1 MSSVQVVE
9 VGRAKRPAIFEA
21 LRVIREES
29 RAGSVGK
36 LWRICLQQIGSKDK
50 KVAGLLSRRN
60 MEEARAIVA
69 QRQGCCVDGTLDHDF
84 VRGSEL
90 RVLNAI
96 RLMEKNE

>member
-1 MSSVQVVE
+1 M
-9 VGRAKRPAIFEA
+9 R
-21 LRVIREES
+21 
-29 RAGSVGK
+29 
-36 LWRICLQQIGSKDK
+36 LQHIGIKDS

-96 RLMEKNE
+96 RLMEENE